1 MSDTLS
7 ALRNAAAAAERSM
20 TEGEVQRQA
29 QEPPPE
35 QIAGKQ
41 YVAMV
46 ETIKRLAVEYDDIEK
61 PNAFTMERYEKL
73 RADAKQVGRAIYSL
87 GGTYLMR
94 LTLELYVSKQGGM
107 HGRFSTAFDGIGG
120 WLC

>member
-1 MSDTLS
+1 MSDTLC

-73 RADAKQVGRAIYSL
+73 RAGFHR
-87 GGTYLMR
+87 
-94 LTLELYVSKQGGM
+94 EL
-107 HGRFSTAFDGIGG
+107 
-120 WLC
+120 